1 MNLFCAPDNERL
13 TICKGLLLIPVLHIN
28 DLTYRMEG
36 RPLFT
41 QATLAISQGQKFGLV
56 GRNGTGKSTLFRL
69 IKGDLTPDDGDI
81 NFRKN
86 MRMGSV
92 DQEVPS
98 GPQSLM
104 MTVLSAD
111 TERSSL
117 LAEAETATD
126 PNRIAAIHTR
136 LSDIGAYSAEA
147 RAGAILSGLGFS
159 GEDQQKPCS
168 DFSGGW
174 RMRVALAA
182 MLFANPDMLLLDE
195 PTNYLDVEGA
205 VWLEAHIRSYRGT
218 AFIISHDRDFLNR
231 AVTHIAHLR
240 EGKLFSYSG
249 GYDQF
254 EAVLAE
260 QNRLNMAL
268 LGKQEDERR
277 KLEAFVTRFKAKASK
292 AKQAQSRV
300 KRLEKMQ
307 PVATIISDPIA
318 PIALPGPDK
327 QLNPPIIRFDDV
339 KLGYDEEVVVLK
351 SLNLRIDPDDRIGIL
366 GKNGEGKS
374 TFAKAVIGELL
385 QQDGFIKRH
394 KKLRIGYFSQNQ
406 IDALNPLNS
415 AYDHVRDLM
424 PDATEAQRR
433 ARLAAF
439 GLGIKNAETAAGDL
453 SGGEKAR
460 LLFSLIGFSKPH
472 LLVLDEPANHLDIDS
487 RAELVKSL
495 NAYEGAVLIISHDRN
510 LLESVVDRL
519 WLVNSKTVT
528 SYEGSLED
536 YRNFQLEKDR
546 SHKKQVS
553 GLGNERKNNR
563 KKAALARQRIAPLK
577 QNYLRLEKD
586 IQTAQ
591 KELSLTDKSLS
602 APDLFESNPE
612 MAVQLG
618 KTRAHLEKKIIKLE
632 SEWYQALEDYETA
645 KEVKD

>member
-1 MNLFCAPDNERL
+1 M
-13 TICKGLLLIPVLHIN
+13 
-28 DLTYRMEG
+28 
-36 RPLFT
+36 
-41 QATLAISQGQKFGLV
+41 
-56 GRNGTGKSTLFRL
+56 
-69 IKGDLTPDDGDI
+69 
-81 NFRKN
+81 
-86 MRMGSV
+86 
-92 DQEVPS
+92 
-98 GPQSLM
+98 
-104 MTVLSAD
+104 
-111 TERSSL
+111 
-117 LAEAETATD
+117 
-126 PNRIAAIHTR
+126 
-136 LSDIGAYSAEA
+136 
-147 RAGAILSGLGFS
+147 
-159 GEDQQKPCS
+159 
-168 DFSGGW
+168 
-174 RMRVALAA
+174 
-182 MLFANPDMLLLDE
+182 
-195 PTNYLDVEGA
+195 
-205 VWLEAHIRSYRGT
+205 
-218 AFIISHDRDFLNR
+218 
-231 AVTHIAHLR
+231 
-240 EGKLFSYSG
+240 
-249 GYDQF
+249 
-254 EAVLAE
+254 
-260 QNRLNMAL
+260 
-268 LGKQEDERR
+268 
-277 KLEAFVTRFKAKASK
+277 
-292 AKQAQSRV
+292 
-300 KRLEKMQ
+300 
-307 PVATIISDPIA
+307 
-318 PIALPGPDK
+318 
-327 QLNPPIIRFDDV
+327 

-394 KKLRIGYFSQNQ
+394 KKLRIGYFSQHQ